1 MAGTGPE
8 AYERHMVP
16 AIFGPWAPLL
26 LDLARLQPGER
37 VLDAACGTGIVAR
50 LARARVGTT
59 GKITGGDLNPG
70 MLAVARTVSEIA
82 QPPIDWRDGNLEAL
96 PFADS
101 EFDVVLCLQ
110 GLQFTAKRN
119 VAAAELHRVLR
130 PGGRLV
136 LSIWRDLEHCPYMVA
151 ITGALEDRLGVEAS
165 RRMAAPCSLGSA
177 AELRALLSNAGF
189 QDIHIR
195 IDVLPMRIPDLDEF
209 LPGQFVASPL
219 AADIAAL
226 GERARTALFDDIAHR
241 LLPHMDEGGLAA
253 PFEAHSI
260 SARR

>member
-1 MAGTGPE
+1 
-8 AYERHMVP
+8 
-16 AIFGPWAPLL
+16 
-26 LDLARLQPGER
+26 
-37 VLDAACGTGIVAR
+37 
-50 LARARVGTT
+50 
-59 GKITGGDLNPG
+59 
-70 MLAVARTVSEIA
+70 
-82 QPPIDWRDGNLEAL
+82 
-96 PFADS
+96 
-101 EFDVVLCLQ
+101 
-110 GLQFTAKRN
+110 
-119 VAAAELHRVLR
+119 
-130 PGGRLV
+130 
-136 LSIWRDLEHCPYMVA
+136 
-151 ITGALEDRLGVEAS
+151 
-165 RRMAAPCSLGSA
+165 MAAPCSLGSA